1 MKIFDGLGGL
11 SILVR
16 LIPLRNKLSHW
27 GMGWG
32 SGVNEHQER
41 ERKSMPWLAMSP
53 RPAPASRSSGGG
65 GLKRTVQDH
74 LQEEEWSVSW
84 GRSGVA
90 PATGRPRRR
99 RCRRASSSKKP
110 PPPAC
115 LWKCPAPPLAACWS
129 ALGTAP
135 ACLRPALWAL
145 RPASGSQCA
154 GAVSGPTKP
163 LNPSVHTPAM

>member
-32 SGVNEHQER
+32 SGVNEQHQKRER
-41 ERKSMPWLAMSP
+41 ESMPWLAVSP

-74 LQEEEWSVSW
+74 LQEEEWSVS
-84 GRSGVA
+84 
-90 PATGRPRRR
+90 
-99 RCRRASSSKKP
+99 
-110 PPPAC
+110 
-115 LWKCPAPPLAACWS
+115 
-129 ALGTAP
+129 
-135 ACLRPALWAL
+135 
-145 RPASGSQCA
+145 
-154 GAVSGPTKP
+154 
-163 LNPSVHTPAM
+163 